1 MELPKIGFVGL
12 GAMGFAMST
21 HLVRV
26 GFPVTGYDVYEPTM
40 ERWQKACKEI
50 PNSRYTA
57 ASSPADAVKSADVV
71 CLMVANHHHVHSAL
85 FDEKI
90 GAVSAL
96 PKDVPVI
103 IHATIPP
110 TQPAEVRKRLTK
122 EFNRADVKLLDCPVS
137 GGTARSVNGTLTIM
151 ASSDDP
157 SYLTIPDVQKV
168 LQNLSSEGRTLYP
181 IPGGLGGGESA
192 KALNQVMCGIHIVGS
207 SEIMGLAAV
216 LGLDTKAFFDFV
228 CSPDPSWSSKKNLG
242 WSWMLENRGPRILG
256 DPAMSSA
263 TLIIDKDV
271 GIIRDEEVRLNIE
284 LPLLNRASE
293 TLKVVMKTDA
303 TADDSVIVQHYLGKG
318 SPKQKLVVEQVGK
331 TFKDQ
336 DSWNQK
342 LAECHAVIHL
352 NSAYETVRFAQALD
366 LMGPEQKKQWFS
378 IISGAAGGS
387 TTFSEVIPLA
397 LRDSDGIEA
406 GFRKYAKSKFPSGTL
421 KNALGVVE
429 DATAQGYDATLL
441 DSASN
446 WLKQLVA

>member
-1 MELPKIGFVGL
+1 MDMPKVGFIGL

-26 GFPVTGYDVYEPTM
+26 GFPVTGYDVYAPTM
-40 ERWQKACKEI
+40 ERWQKACKDI

-57 ASSPADAVKSADVV
+57 ASSPSDAVKSADVV

-85 FDEKI
+85 FDEKV

-110 TQPAEVRKRLTK
+110 TQPAEVRKRLTE
-122 EFNRADVKLLDCPVS
+122 EFNRADLKLLDCPVS

-151 ASSDDP
+151 SSSDDP
-157 SYLTIPDVQKV
+157 SNLTLPDVQKV
-168 LQNLSSEGRTLYP
+168 LQNLSSEGATLYP

-192 KALNQVMCGIHIVGS
+192 KALNQVMCGIHIVS
-207 SEIMGLAAV
+207 ASEIMGLAAV
-216 LGLDTKAFFDFV
+216 LGLDTQAFFDYIR
-228 CSPDPSWSSKKNLG
+228 SADPSWSTKKNLG

-256 DPAMSSA
+256 DPTMSSA
-263 TLIIDKDV
+263 TSIIDKDV

-293 TLKVVMKTDA
+293 VLKQVIKTDA
-303 TADDSVIVQHYLGKG
+303 AADDSIIVQHYLGKD

-331 TFKDQ
+331 PAQ
-336 DSWNQK
+336 SQERLNQK
-342 LAECHAVIHL
+342 LAACHAVIHL
-352 NSAYETVRFAQALD
+352 NSAFETVRFAQTLD

-387 TTFSEVIPLA
+387 TTFTEVTPLA
-397 LRDSDGIEA
+397 LEDREGIEA
-406 GFRKYAKSKFPSGTL
+406 GFKKYARSKLPQ
-421 KNALGVVE
+421 NALEDALSVVE
-429 DATAQGYDATLL
+429 DARKKGYDATML
-441 DSASN
+441 DSASA
-446 WLKQLVA
+446 WLKKLVA